1 MKVIDS
7 SSLSK
12 FLNREDGWE
21 DVSKELEAG
30 CISVELAI
38 KEVGNSLWRRVQRG
52 EITGNTASK
61 VYNTFLQ
68 HLPLRLADQRELY
81 GDAIMLAISNSITLY
96 DAIFIQLARKL
107 GIALVTSDKKQAD
120 VCKKLGIQVRH
131 II

>member
-1 MKVIDS
+1 MSTHMSIVSVRIDEKTKKALEKAGINLSKEVKKFIES

-81 GDAIMLAISNSITLY
+81 GDAI
-96 DAIFIQLARKL
+96 
-107 GIALVTSDKKQAD
+107 
-120 VCKKLGIQVRH
+120 
-131 II
+131 